1 ELVDRHAAVQ
11 LPVYRPAV
19 RQDQKREAG
28 RPAARRGLPGHH
40 HRFLGL
46 DGGRRRPADLPAR
59 RRVQLRQG
67 PARPDRPGQPRLPGR
82 PAARRADTQH
92 GRRGGLIMSSGYSP
106 QDTVERALN
115 AARNDDCIVI
125 AEETSTANLRWA
137 GNTLTTNGVS
147 RSRQLTVIDRRAGQG
162 ASAGVVSR
170 AGVRPDQ
177 IEGVVREAEQ
187 AAAEGSPAEDT
198 EELAGPT
205 QAGSFGQKDDEEP
218 RWDSAPGLTEIGVMR
233 DFAAALGETLRAA
246 QAAGRKLYGFA
257 EHELNSIFLGTSAGV
272 RQRHDQPTGRIELNA
287 KSADLE
293 RSAWAG
299 AATRDFSDLDIA
311 GLDGRLTERPDW
323 AKRPAPLTAG
333 RYETLLPP
341 SAVSDL
347 LIYLYLSAG
356 AKEAAEG
363 RTVFSKPGGGTR
375 IGERLS
381 AQPVTLSSD
390 PRTPGLAC
398 APFVIAHASGP
409 DSSVFD
415 NGLPLSRTSW
425 ISDGSLAALVSSR
438 HSAEV
443 AGVPVTPDID
453 NLTFASAA
461 AAQPRLEEMIA
472 STKRALLLTCLW
484 YIREVDP
491 QTLLLTGLTRDGVY
505 LVEDGEVVGAVNNF
519 RFNESPV
526 GMLGRLAEVGTTV
539 PTLPREWGDYFTR
552 TAMPPA
558 RVEGFNMSS
567 VSQAS

>member
-1 ELVDRHAAVQ
+1 
-11 LPVYRPAV
+11 
-19 RQDQKREAG
+19 
-28 RPAARRGLPGHH
+28 
-40 HRFLGL
+40 
-46 DGGRRRPADLPAR
+46 
-59 RRVQLRQG
+59 
-67 PARPDRPGQPRLPGR
+67 
-82 PAARRADTQH
+82 
-92 GRRGGLIMSSGYSP
+92 MSSGYSP
-106 QDTVERALN
+106 QDTVERALHV
-115 AARNDDCIVI
+115 ARGDDCIVI
-125 AEETSTANLRWA
+125 AAETSTANLRWA

-147 RSRQLTVIDRRAGQG
+147 ASRQVTVIAIDRRAGQG
-162 ASAGVVSR
+162 ASTGVVSR
-170 AGVRPDQ
+170 TGVRPDQ
-177 IEGVVREAEQ
+177 IEDVVREAEH
-187 AAAEGSPAEDT
+187 AAAEGSPAEDA
-198 EELAGPT
+198 EELVGLT
-205 QAGSFGQKDDEEP
+205 QAGPFGQKNTEEP
-218 RWDSAPGLTEIGVMR
+218 RWDSPAGQTDIGVLR

-246 QAAGRKLYGFA
+246 PATGRKLYGFA
-257 EHELNSIFLGTSAGV
+257 EHELSSTFLGTSAGV
-272 RQRHDQPTGRIELNA
+272 RQRHDQPTGRVELNA

-299 AATRDFSDLDIA
+299 AATRDFSDVDIA
-311 GLDGRLTERPDW
+311 ALDAGLATRLHW
-323 AKRPAPLTAG
+323 AKRTISLPAG

-341 SAVSDL
+341 AAVSDL
-347 LIYLYLSAG
+347 LIYLYWSAG

-390 PRTPGLAC
+390 PRAAGLAC

-415 NGLPLSRTSW
+415 NGLPLNRTSW

-438 HSAEV
+438 HSAGV
-443 AGVPVTPDID
+443 AGVPAMPEID
-453 NLTFASAA
+453 NLSFASAA
-461 AAQPRLEEMIA
+461 AAQPSLQEMIA

-526 GMLGRLAEVGTTV
+526 GMLGRLLEVGVTE
-539 PTLPREWGDYFTR
+539 PTLPREWGDYFNR
-552 TAMPPA
+552 AEMPPV